1 MRTLGSEVAR
11 GRWGWSRSLCE
22 GRREP
27 LAAYEVAVFRCC
39 TANGGFYRHL
49 SRSGSAVQLECLQMR
64 YPRVGPGRGDADPH
78 EQAAVGV
85 GTVGSV
91 AAVLAGKEQLAN
103 LKVQLLGVGD
113 EVRVERR
120 ILAC

>member
-1 MRTLGSEVAR
+1 MLYGYR
-11 GRWGWSRSLCE
+11 GFC
-22 GRREP
+22 
-27 LAAYEVAVFRCC
+27 
-39 TANGGFYRHL
+39 RHL
-49 SRSGSAVQLECLQMR
+49 SRSGSAVQLECFRMR
-64 YPRVGPGRGDADPH
+64 IPASVPAEVTLIRT

-85 GTVGSV
+85 GTAGSV